1 MFLGLERCRE
11 ITVLNAAEGKLRLH
25 TGCFSTAPGR
35 SPGPT
40 QPCQRTMTQKKI
52 EQLML
57 IFTVSTDYFWLE
69 IVQKLLTVHRALC
82 LPSLLPKQQCP
93 IDLLAVVNHGT

>member
-1 MFLGLERCRE
+1 MQENHSAACSRRKAQVLLRE
-11 ITVLNAAEGKLRLH
+11 FQH
-25 TGCFSTAPGR
+25 R
-35 SPGPT
+35 SGAFPGPT

-57 IFTVSTDYFWLE
+57 IFTVSTNYFWLE

-82 LPSLLPKQQCP
+82 LPPLLPKQQHP
-93 IDLLAVVNHGT
+93 IDPGSCESLT